1 MLKILVKDKIDPLV
15 VEELKRRKFS
25 VREGEQRPDAI
36 YQEVQ
41 QNEILIIRSATNITR
56 ELIDSALKTGL
67 LKVIIRAGVGV
78 DNIDVDYTR
87 SRGIEVFNTPE
98 ASSESVAELALAHI
112 FVLARKIVPAN
123 LTMKNGE
130 WNKND
135 FLGMELSGKIM
146 GIIGMGRVGKALAR
160 KASALGMRIIYYDIK
175 TPEGVESS
183 WQSLPLEEVLK
194 QSDFISLHVSPEKNN
209 GYLIDRAQ
217 FRMMKKN
224 AFLINTA
231 RGRLV
236 NEDALLE
243 ALDNNEIAGAG
254 IDVYCQEP
262 CNNIVLLRHD
272 RISVTP
278 HIGASTR
285 EAQYRIGQEIIQLIE
300 DYQDKKKAGGIHG
313 IY

>member
-160 KASALGMRIIYYDIK
+160 KASALGIRIIYYDIK

-278 HIGASTR
+278 HIGALTR

>member
-1 MLKILVKDKIDPLV
+1 MLKILVKDKIDPLL

-262 CNNIVLLRHD
+262 CNNIALLRHD

-278 HIGASTR
+278 HIGASTK

>member
-78 DNIDVDYTR
+78 DNIDVGYTR

-175 TPEGVESS
+175 TLEGVESS

-262 CNNIVLLRHD
+262 CNNIALLRHD

-278 HIGASTR
+278 HIGASTK

>member
-87 SRGIEVFNTPE
+87 SMGIEVFNTPE

-262 CNNIVLLRHD
+262 CNNIALLRHD

-278 HIGASTR
+278 HIGASTK

-300 DYQDKKKAGGIHG
+300 DYQDKKRAGGIHG